1 MFKFFKSFYH
11 YLKVTFFAFASNIFL
26 YVLFKP
32 RLGINLSGFIAE
44 ISGTLIL
51 YSILRKTRKPK
62 IKRKL
67 FGLSFQYFI
76 TAITI
81 TINILCLNIL
91 DAIYINYL
99 LDHSLFSNLSETYI
113 SIISKGI
120 SSLIGLLWSSSMTIL
135 FAFDFEK
142 SR

>member
-1 MFKFFKSFYH
+1 MFKFFRSFYH
-11 YLKVTFFAFASNIFL
+11 YLKVTFFAFASNVFL
-26 YVLFKP
+26 YTWLKP

-51 YSILRKTRKPK
+51 YTILRKTRKAK

-81 TINILCLNIL
+81 IINIICLNIL
-91 DAIYINYL
+91 NSIYINYL
-99 LDHSLFSNLSETYI
+99 LNHSLFFNLSETYI

-120 SSLIGLLWSSSMTIL
+120 SSLIGLIWSSSMTIL
-135 FAFDFEK
+135 FAFDFQK
-142 SR
+142 SK

>member
-1 MFKFFKSFYH
+1 MYKFLESFYQ
-11 YLKVTFFAFASNIFL
+11 YLKVTFFAFSSNIFL
-26 YVLFKP
+26 YTWLKP
-32 RLGINLSGFIAE
+32 KLGINLSGLIAE
-44 ISGTLIL
+44 IGGTLIL
-51 YSILRKTRKPK
+51 YTILRKTRKAK

-91 DAIYINYL
+91 NSIYINFL
-99 LDHSLFSNLSETYI
+99 LDHYLFSNLPETYV
-113 SIISKGI
+113 SIFSKGL
-120 SSLIGLLWSSSMTIL
+120 SSVIGLLWSSSMTIL

-142 SR
+142 KK

>member
-1 MFKFFKSFYH
+1 MFKFLRSFYH

-26 YVLFKP
+26 YTWFKP

-51 YSILRKTRKPK
+51 YIILRKTRKAK

-91 DAIYINYL
+91 DSIYINYL

-120 SSLIGLLWSSSMTIL
+120 SSLIGLLLSSSMTIL

-142 SR
+142 RK

>member
-11 YLKVTFFAFASNIFL
+11 YLKVTFFAFALNIFL
-26 YVLFKP
+26 YTWLKP
-32 RLGINLSGFIAE
+32 ILGINLSGLIAE

-51 YSILRKTRKPK
+51 YTILRNTRKAK

-81 TINILCLNIL
+81 SINIICLNIL
-91 DAIYINYL
+91 DSIYSNFL
-99 LDHSLFSNLSETYI
+99 LDYHIFSNLSDTYI
-113 SIISKGI
+113 SIFSKGI